1 MDNLDKVIKD
11 NFATGMKHEGCG
23 GDMIPLATLEIGGG
37 AAAVPMRFVVCM
49 TCKSDALELSLQDP
63 VSVQRTLVAF
73 ESKGFWV
80 ALEAVAEFLQSTVSD
95 KASIVSGYLDTV
107 ENIIDNEKTLLEKS
121 QRKEQNS
128 RPLFNIDPIFWNS
141 PRK

>member
-1 MDNLDKVIKD
+1 MNNLDKVIKE
-11 NFATGMKHEGCG
+11 NFATGLKHEGCG

-37 AAAVPMRFVVCM
+37 EAAVPMRFVVCM
-49 TCKSDALELSLQDP
+49 TCKDDALELSLQDP

-73 ESKGFWV
+73 KSKGFWV
-80 ALEAVAEFLQSTVSD
+80 ALESVAELLQNTVAD
-95 KASIVSGYLDTV
+95 NANVVTGYLNSV
-107 ENIIDNEKTLLEKS
+107 ESIIDNEKTLLEKS

>member
-1 MDNLDKVIKD
+1 MNNLDKVIKE

-37 AAAVPMRFVVCM
+37 EAAVPMRFVVCM
-49 TCKSDALELSLQDP
+49 TCKDDALELSLQDP

-73 ESKGFWV
+73 KSKGFWV
-80 ALEAVAEFLQSTVSD
+80 ALEAVAELLQSTVSD
-95 KASIVSGYLDTV
+95 NANVVSGYLNSV
-107 ENIIDNEKTLLEKS
+107 ESIIDNEKTLLEKS

-128 RPLFNIDPIFWNS
+128 RTLFNIDPIFWNS
-141 PRK
+141 PRN

>member
-1 MDNLDKVIKD
+1 MKNLDKVIKD
-11 NFATGMKHEGCG
+11 NFATGLKHEGCG

-37 AAAVPMRFVVCM
+37 EAAVPMRFVVCM
-49 TCKSDALELSLQDP
+49 TCKDDALELSLQDP
-63 VSVQRTLVAF
+63 VSVQRTLIAF
-73 ESKGFWV
+73 KSKGFWI
-80 ALEAVAEFLQSTVSD
+80 ALESVAELLQSTVSD
-95 KASIVSGYLDTV
+95 SASVVTGYLNSV

-128 RPLFNIDPIFWNS
+128 RRLFDIDPIFWNP

>member
-1 MDNLDKVIKD
+1 MKNLDKVIKE

-37 AAAVPMRFVVCM
+37 EAAVPMRFVICM
-49 TCKSDALELSLQDP
+49 TCKDDALELSLQDP

-73 ESKGFWV
+73 KSKGFWI
-80 ALEAVAEFLQSTVSD
+80 ALESVAELLQSTVS
-95 KASIVSGYLDTV
+95 SSESVVTGYLNTV

-128 RPLFNIDPIFWNS
+128 RHLFNIDPIFWNS
-141 PRK
+141 PRS